1 MSLART
7 LDTSARFSGSLI
19 MLIRRGDTVV
29 VIKGSDAARDHSSI
43 AKVLEVYPK
52 ENKVLVEG
60 VNVVW
65 KHVRPSRRNP
75 RGGRIQK
82 EMPISVANV
91 MLYCE
96 HCRRG
101 VRVGRRYLPDGTKE
115 RYCKKCKNSL
125 GVIGPSRKKRLAQ
138 PPTAPATPS

>member
-1 MSLART
+1 
-7 LDTSARFSGSLI
+7 

-29 VIKGSDAARDHSSI
+29 VIKGSDADPQHKTI

-52 ENKVLVEG
+52 ENKVLVQG

-75 RGGRIQK
+75 RGGRVQK
-82 EMPISVANV
+82 EMPISAANV

-96 HCRRG
+96 RCQRG

-115 RYCKKCKNSL
+115 RYCKKCSAGL
-125 GVIGPSRKKRLAQ
+125 GTIGPPRKRRL
-138 PPTAPATPS
+138 TKVTTSAPSSS

>member
-1 MSLART
+1 MRLPDPEHLRGET
-7 LDTSARFSGSLI
+7 G
-19 MLIRRGDTVV
+19 MHIRRGDTVV
-29 VIKGSDAARDHSSI
+29 VIKGSDASPQHNTIAR
-43 AKVLEVYPK
+43 VLQVFPK
-52 ENKVLVEG
+52 ERKVLVEG
-60 VNVVW
+60 VNLVW

-91 MLYCE
+91 MLYCP
-96 HCRRG
+96 HCQRG

-125 GVIGPSRKKRLAQ
+125 GVIARNKRVAS
-138 PPTAPATPS
+138 TGAS

>member
-1 MSLART
+1 
-7 LDTSARFSGSLI
+7 

-29 VIKGSDAARDHSSI
+29 VIKGSDAAADHSTI
-43 AKVLEVYPK
+43 AKVLQVFPEK
-52 ENKVLVEG
+52 NKVLVEG
-60 VNVVW
+60 VNLVW
-65 KHVRPSRRNP
+65 RHVRPSRRNP

-91 MLYCE
+91 MLYCPT
-96 HCRRG
+96 CQRG

-125 GVIGPSRKKRLAQ
+125 GVIGIRARKRLAQ
-138 PPTAPATPS
+138 PTRTTLPTS

>member
-1 MSLART
+1 
-7 LDTSARFSGSLI
+7 

-29 VIKGSDAARDHSSI
+29 VIKGSDAAPDHTTI
-43 AKVLEVYPK
+43 AKVLQVFPE

-82 EMPISVANV
+82 EMPINAANV
-91 MLYCE
+91 MLYCQT
-96 HCRRG
+96 CQRG

-125 GVIGPSRKKRLAQ
+125 GPIGPVKKKRLAQ
-138 PPTAPATPS
+138 PTASTPATT